1 MRPQAHTSGTTFW
14 RGPLHHQSS
23 RLPTS
28 PTLHHHFILYNI
40 HTTIRPSIT
49 DETTEEKLFL
59 NYEILAN
66 LQYEILLVIMKNSLG
81 KRRVN
86 SNPTRHATSLP
97 SSKQYHRSPPTPPQR
112 LLLEV
117 VQNIFLLV
125 LDPPPQPNA

>member
-28 PTLHHHFILYNI
+28 PTLQHHHFILYNI

-49 DETTEEKLFL
+49 DETTEEKLFQ
-59 NYEILAN
+59 N
-66 LQYEILLVIMKNSLG
+66 YEILLVIMKNSLG

-86 SNPTRHATSLP
+86 SNTTRHATSLP

-112 LLLEV
+112 LLLAV

-125 LDPPPQPNA
+125 LDPSPPPQPNA